1 MKQLLLWDDADIAPR
16 RAAEPKPAKK
26 VRLCGSCK
34 KKMPRKPRSVM
45 PIGHAFETVQGIFIE
60 RLDSMTDDIARIVGE
75 EVGSRFEVD
84 HRQLASCAGRIID
97 GINYLFFPEAYEDGP
112 EYTPDPSGRM
122 DIPPTTAGLI
132 PRLPTVAILAR
143 HLLDKGRQSPV
154 VRMTTVAKDRQ
165 GNEVSVPVFTDAD
178 LIRLG
183 ERIERREKATKSH

>member
-1 MKQLLLWDDADIAPR
+1 MTQLLLFADAEIAPR
-16 RAAEPKPAKK
+16 RAKETAKK
-26 VRLCGSCK
+26 VRLCTQCK
-34 KKMPRKPRSVM
+34 KKLPRKPRSVM

-75 EVGSRFEVD
+75 EVGGRFEVD

-112 EYTPDPSGRM
+112 EYVPDPAGRM

-143 HLLDKGRQSPV
+143 HLLDRGRQSPV
-154 VRMTTVAKDRQ
+154 VRMTTVAKDKQ

-183 ERIERREKATKSH
+183 ERIERREHATKSH